1 MKRTLSCKLKEELLE
16 RLDFSRELSD
26 EEVMNEIEE
35 RVLEA
40 GRNDYIS
47 VEDKKELCLEIFNS
61 VRRLGPLQQLIDDD
75 DISEI
80 MVNGPDNIFI
90 EKSGKISRFESVM
103 ESEEQ
108 LEDIVQQIVSGVN
121 RVVNEANPIVDARLS
136 DGSRVNV
143 VLPPIALNGAVVTI
157 RKFPKIPMNMKR
169 LLSFGTLTE
178 ECSEFLKII
187 TASGCNLIVSGG
199 TSSGKTSFL
208 NALSDYIPKEERVIV
223 MEDSAELQIFGIPN
237 LVRLETR
244 NSNIEGKGEIGIGD
258 LIKSALRM
266 RPDRI
271 LVGEVRDGNAA
282 VMLLNA
288 FNTGHYGESTIH
300 SNSAEDT
307 LSRLETLILTGAKIP
322 MEAVKRQISSAID
335 YIVYLGRLKDGT
347 RRLLEVSEL
356 EQAENGD
363 IKLNRIYEY
372 VSEKGLIRTGKP
384 EKSLLK
390 IEMAGFKDELFKIYE
405 NS

>member
-1 MKRTLSCKLKEELLE
+1 ME

-90 EKSGKISRFESVM
+90 EKSGKISRFEGVM

-307 LSRLETLILTGAKIP
+307 LSRLETLILTGAEIP

>member
-300 SNSAEDT
+300 SNSTEDT
-307 LSRLETLILTGAKIP
+307 LSRLETLILTGAEIP

>member
-1 MKRTLSCKLKEELLE
+1 ME

-90 EKSGKISRFESVM
+90 EKSGKISRFEGVM

-157 RKFPKIPMNMKR
+157 RKFPKIPMNMKS

-307 LSRLETLILTGAKIP
+307 LSRLETLILTGAEIP

>member
-1 MKRTLSCKLKEELLE
+1 ME

-90 EKSGKISRFESVM
+90 EKSGKISRFEGVM

-223 MEDSAELQIFGIPN
+223 MEDSAELQIFGISN

-307 LSRLETLILTGAKIP
+307 LSRLETLILTGAEIP

>member
-1 MKRTLSCKLKEELLE
+1 
-16 RLDFSRELSD
+16 
-26 EEVMNEIEE
+26 
-35 RVLEA
+35 
-40 GRNDYIS
+40 
-47 VEDKKELCLEIFNS
+47 
-61 VRRLGPLQQLIDDD
+61 
-75 DISEI
+75 
-80 MVNGPDNIFI
+80 
-90 EKSGKISRFESVM
+90 
-103 ESEEQ
+103 
-108 LEDIVQQIVSGVN
+108 
-121 RVVNEANPIVDARLS
+121 
-136 DGSRVNV
+136 
-143 VLPPIALNGAVVTI
+143 
-157 RKFPKIPMNMKR
+157 MNMKR

-356 EQAENGD
+356 EQAETGD

>member
-90 EKSGKISRFESVM
+90 EKSGKISRFEGVM

>member
-307 LSRLETLILTGAKIP
+307 LSRLETLILTGAEIP

>member
-90 EKSGKISRFESVM
+90 EKSGKISRFEGVM

-356 EQAENGD
+356 EQAETGD

>member
-90 EKSGKISRFESVM
+90 EKSGKISRFEGVM

-157 RKFPKIPMNMKR
+157 RNFPR
-169 LLSFGTLTE
+169 F
-178 ECSEFLKII
+178 
-187 TASGCNLIVSGG
+187 
-199 TSSGKTSFL
+199 
-208 NALSDYIPKEERVIV
+208 R
-223 MEDSAELQIFGIPN
+223 
-237 LVRLETR
+237 
-244 NSNIEGKGEIGIGD
+244 
-258 LIKSALRM
+258 
-266 RPDRI
+266 
-271 LVGEVRDGNAA
+271 
-282 VMLLNA
+282 
-288 FNTGHYGESTIH
+288 
-300 SNSAEDT
+300 
-307 LSRLETLILTGAKIP
+307 
-322 MEAVKRQISSAID
+322 
-335 YIVYLGRLKDGT
+335 
-347 RRLLEVSEL
+347 
-356 EQAENGD
+356 
-363 IKLNRIYEY
+363 
-372 VSEKGLIRTGKP
+372 
-384 EKSLLK
+384 
-390 IEMAGFKDELFKIYE
+390 
-405 NS
+405 

>member
-26 EEVMNEIEE
+26 EDVMNEIEE

-40 GRNDYIS
+40 GKNDYIS

-90 EKSGKISRFESVM
+90 EKSGKISRFEGVM

-208 NALSDYIPKEERVIV
+208 NALSDYIHKEERVIV

-307 LSRLETLILTGAKIP
+307 LSRLETLILTGAEIP